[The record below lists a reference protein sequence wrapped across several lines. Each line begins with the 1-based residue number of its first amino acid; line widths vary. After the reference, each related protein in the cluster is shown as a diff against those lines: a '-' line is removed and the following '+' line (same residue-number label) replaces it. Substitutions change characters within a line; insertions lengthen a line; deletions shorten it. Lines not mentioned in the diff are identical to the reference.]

1 MTFQRGSSGQWSW
14 VKKRNFR
21 IFSEDELRNM
31 VKPEE
36 VSHT

>member
-1 MTFQRGSSGQWSW
+1 MW

-21 IFSEDELRNM
+21 ILSEDELRNL

-36 VSHT
+36 VSYTLDRFFYVFTK